1 MDVFGVRTVRLLS
14 AFALLLA
21 SAASCGAEEAAVY
34 DVQAGHPIGFADM
47 ARRLRGTPL
56 LLLGELHAQP
66 PIQRG
71 QLRVLEALHAAGA
84 RLAVGLEMFRRDG
97 REALDRWIAGELAER
112 EFQTVFA
119 DHWGMGW
126 DAYRPIFLWARE
138 HRVPLVGLNVPRE
151 ITRKVARSGFA
162 SLSEEERGL
171 LSGVTCDL
179 DPDYL
184 DYVRRVH
191 GAHAHGGSDFLF
203 FCEAQM
209 VWDAAMAVHALDFLG
224 AHPGRTMVILTGV
237 AHARK
242 GAVPRQIAR
251 RSPLPAVVIL
261 PEIPGSLDP
270 ATVRLEDADFL
281 LVGLQ

>member
-14 AFALLLA
+14 ALALLLA
-21 SAASCGAEEAAVY
+21 AAPCGAEDPAVY
-34 DVQAGHPIGFADM
+34 DVQAGRTIGLADM
-47 ARRLRGTPL
+47 ARRLRETPL
-56 LLLGELHAQP
+56 VLAGELHAQP

-97 REALDRWIAGELAER
+97 REALDRWVAGGLAER
-112 EFQTVFA
+112 EFRAVFA
-119 DHWGMGW
+119 DHWGTGW

-171 LSGVTCDL
+171 LAGVTCDL
-179 DPDYL
+179 DPEYL
-184 DYVRRVH
+184 DYVRRAH
-191 GAHAHGGSDFLF
+191 GAHGHGGGDFLF

-209 VWDAAMAVHALDFLG
+209 VWDAAMAVHALDFLA

-251 RSPLPAVVIL
+251 RSPLPAAVIL

-270 ATVRLEDADFL
+270 ATVRFEDADFL
-281 LVGLQ
+281 LVGLK